1 MTSPQRYE
9 VSIVLPFGDD
19 EDVIGDA
26 VKRLAAHVRG
36 LGLPFEI
43 VAVDE
48 DSGDNSHAVL
58 ALLRGQVPEIRVM
71 HAPVRGRG
79 ADTGV
84 ARAQG
89 RILWV
94 VQPGAAMA
102 ALGAFEAAFQQVSSE
117 QVDAVVARGR
127 FTVAHRVRVLAALDG
142 VRGTGDSLHRRL
154 ARRLAGRG
162 LRVDVQE
169 LTPRAP
175 STVGPRPRPLSRLIF
190 SLAARRSTSAKRA

>member
-1 MTSPQRYE
+1 MSAPARYD

-19 EDVIGDA
+19 EDIIGDA
-26 VKRLAAHVRG
+26 VQRLASHLRE
-36 LGLPFEI
+36 LGVVFEI

-58 ALLRGQVPEIRVM
+58 ALLRGQVPEVRVM

-89 RILWV
+89 RVLWILD
-94 VQPGAAMA
+94 PAAAMA
-102 ALGAFEAAFQQVSSE
+102 PLAAFAPAWHRVADDV
-117 QVDAVVARGR
+117 VDAVITRGR

-142 VRGTGDSLHRRL
+142 IRGTGDSLHRRL
-154 ARRLAGRG
+154 ARRFAARG
-162 LRVDVQE
+162 LRIDVQE
-169 LTPRAP
+169 LTTRAP
-175 STVGPRPRPLSRLIF
+175 SSSPRRPLTRLF
-190 SLAARRSTSAKRA
+190 SSIAARRAALKRA